1 MEFQKCADCSMA
13 RYVSRYSWF
22 RPQSNPSPG
31 LGRRG
36 GVMGG
41 GGTRRV
47 AGISLGKS
55 GGGPVA
61 WHLVNQVAYTSA
73 VHIGGS
79 LTAAAA
85 AAAAEAADGTLAG
98 MESR

>member
-1 MEFQKCADCSMA
+1 M
-13 RYVSRYSWF
+13 
-22 RPQSNPSPG
+22 
-31 LGRRG
+31 
-36 GVMGG
+36 
-41 GGTRRV
+41 
-47 AGISLGKS
+47 
-55 GGGPVA
+55 A

-85 AAAAEAADGTLAG
+85 AAAAAEAADGTLAG

>member
-1 MEFQKCADCSMA
+1 MCGCI
-13 RYVSRYSWF
+13 RRVTGT
-22 RPQSNPSPG
+22 SPG
-31 LGRRG
+31 ESG
-36 GVMGG
+36 GV
-41 GGTRRV
+41 
-47 AGISLGKS
+47 
-55 GGGPVA
+55 PVV

>member
-1 MEFQKCADCSMA
+1 M
-13 RYVSRYSWF
+13 
-22 RPQSNPSPG
+22 
-31 LGRRG
+31 
-36 GVMGG
+36 
-41 GGTRRV
+41 
-47 AGISLGKS
+47 
-55 GGGPVA
+55 A

-85 AAAAEAADGTLAG
+85 AAAAAAEAADGTLAG